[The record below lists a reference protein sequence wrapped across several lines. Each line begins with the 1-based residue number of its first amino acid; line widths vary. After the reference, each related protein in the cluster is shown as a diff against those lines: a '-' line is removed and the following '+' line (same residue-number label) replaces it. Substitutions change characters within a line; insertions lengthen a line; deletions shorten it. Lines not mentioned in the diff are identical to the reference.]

1 MLTHTR
7 TMFAA
12 PRRSPTIV
20 GVAPGQRVTTHVH
33 LPKRG
38 DLTGAEPTL
47 VVRVDGRVVA
57 GFGIKGWPERKVAR
71 VGALAQRLSPEVL
84 LGLVES

>member
-7 TMFAA
+7 QMFAA

-20 GVAPGQRVTTHVH
+20 GVAH

-71 VGALAQRLSPEVL
+71 VGALAQRLSPAVL